1 MAEKDWLLGDNPNPL
16 GDRVDEIRVNLK
28 DKKPERLAAKTG
40 TLYTPKGDSAPNEAP
55 SEIGVGGGEFRF
67 GFWSREVI
75 LSFPDFTAKYADTGD
90 EINTFDLTMLA
101 YYFDVSDGAPIAGEW
116 IAFNQIP
123 GGMFYAQAFQGYS
136 GNELAKVFV
145 HDVDAFVY
153 ANEKLGGRREF
164 FGNVAYSYQVL
175 PRVPIMVVCWLG
187 DEDFP
192 SSYRMLFDANA
203 HHHLVTDAYAIL
215 GSNLTR
221 RLIKAKDA

>member
-16 GDRVDEIRVNLK
+16 GERVDEIRTKLK
-28 DKKPERLAAKTG
+28 DVDPQQLATRTG
-40 TLYTPKGDSAPNEAP
+40 SIYTPIGDS
-55 SEIGVGGGEFRF
+55 GGEFKVAY
-67 GFWSREVI
+67 WSREVVI
-75 LSFPDFTAKYADTGD
+75 RFPDFTGKYNETG
-90 EINTFDLTMLA
+90 EAISTFDLTMLA
-101 YYFDVSDGAPIAGEW
+101 YYFDVSDGTPMKGEW

-136 GNELAKVFV
+136 GDELAKVFEN
-145 HDVDAFVY
+145 DAEAFIE

-164 FGNVAYSYQVL
+164 FGNVTYSYQVL

-192 SSYRMLFDANA
+192 PSYRMLFDANA

-221 RLIKAKDA
+221 RLIKAKGNQ

>member
-1 MAEKDWLLGDNPNPL
+1 MAEKDWLLGDTPNPL
-16 GDRVDEIRVNLK
+16 GDRVDEIRANVKNK
-28 DKKPERLAAKTG
+28 NPERLAAKTG
-40 TLYTPKGDSAPNEAP
+40 ALYTPKEESGGD
-55 SEIGVGGGEFRF
+55 FRLP
-67 GFWSREVI
+67 FWGREVV
-75 LSFPDFTAKYADTGD
+75 LSFPNFTGKYADSGD
-90 EINTFDLTMLA
+90 EVNTFDLTMLA

-145 HDVDAFVY
+145 NDTDAFID
-153 ANEKLGGRREF
+153 ANEKIGGRREF
-164 FGNVAYSYQVL
+164 FGNLAYSYQIL

-192 SSYRMLFDANA
+192 PSYRMLFDANA

-221 RLIKAKDA
+221 QLIKAKNE

>member
-1 MAEKDWLLGDNPNPL
+1 MAKKDWLLGDTPNPL
-16 GDRVDEIRVNLK
+16 GDRVDEIRENLK
-28 DKKPERLAAKTG
+28 SKKPESLATKTG
-40 TLYTPKGDSAPNEAP
+40 ALYNPKGE
-55 SEIGVGGGEFRF
+55 EGGAFRLP
-67 GFWSREVI
+67 FWSREVI
-75 LSFPDFTAKYADTGD
+75 LSFPDFSGHYADSGD
-90 EINTFDLTMLA
+90 PINTFDLTMLA
-101 YYFDVSDGAPIAGEW
+101 YYFDVSDGAPMTNEW

-136 GNELAKVFV
+136 GNELAK
-145 HDVDAFVY
+145 AFGNESEAFMN

-164 FGNVAYSYQVL
+164 FGNLAYSYQVL

-192 SSYRMLFDANA
+192 PSYRILFDSNA

-221 RLIKAKDA
+221 RLIKAKN

>member
-1 MAEKDWLLGDNPNPL
+1 MAEKDWLLGDTPNPL
-16 GDRVDEIRVNLK
+16 GDRIDEIRESLRGKN
-28 DKKPERLAAKTG
+28 PERLATRTG
-40 TLYTPKGDSAPNEAP
+40 AIYTPKGDSA
-55 SEIGVGGGEFRF
+55 GEFRLP
-67 GFWSREVI
+67 FWAREVV
-75 LSFPDFTAKYADTGD
+75 LNFPDFDGKFADTGD
-90 EINTFDLTMLA
+90 VINTFDLTMLA
-101 YYFDVSDGAPIAGEW
+101 YYFDVSDGAPMTNEW

-136 GNELAKVFV
+136 GNELAK
-145 HDVDAFVY
+145 AFGNDSEAFMD

-164 FGNVAYSYQVL
+164 FGNLAYSYQVL

-192 SSYRMLFDANA
+192 PSYRMLFDSNA

-221 RLIKAKDA
+221 KLIKAKGEQESGGK

>member
-1 MAEKDWLLGDNPNPL
+1 MAEKDWLLGDTPNPL
-16 GDRVDEIRVNLK
+16 GDRVDEIRENLK
-28 DKKPERLAAKTG
+28 NKNPERLAARTG
-40 TLYTPKGDSAPNEAP
+40 ALYTQKGDSH
-55 SEIGVGGGEFRF
+55 GDFRF
-67 GFWSREVI
+67 FFWAREVI
-75 LSFPDFTAKYADTGD
+75 LGFPDFTGKYADTG
-90 EINTFDLTMLA
+90 EVINTFDLTMLA
-101 YYFDVSDGAPIAGEW
+101 YYLDISDGAPIAGEW

-136 GNELAKVFV
+136 GDELAKVFGS
-145 HDVDAFVY
+145 DAEAFMD

-164 FGNVAYSYQVL
+164 FGNLAYSYQVL

-192 SSYRMLFDANA
+192 SSYRMLFDSNA

-221 RLIKAKDA
+221 RLIKI

>member
-1 MAEKDWLLGDNPNPL
+1 MAKKDWLLGDTPNPL
-16 GDRVDEIRVNLK
+16 GDRVDEIRTNFINK
-28 DKKPERLAAKTG
+28 NPERLGTKTG
-40 TLYTPKGDSAPNEAP
+40 ALYTPKGES
-55 SEIGVGGGEFRF
+55 GGEFRL
-67 GFWSREVI
+67 GFWSREIV
-75 LSFPDFTAKYADTGD
+75 LSFPEFSGKYLDSGD
-90 EINTFDLTMLA
+90 DINTFDLTMLA

-116 IAFNQIP
+116 ISFNQIP

-136 GNELAKVFV
+136 GDELAKVYV
-145 HDVDAFVY
+145 NDADAFID

-192 SSYRMLFDANA
+192 PSYRMLFDANA

-221 RLIKAKDA
+221 QLIKAKD

>member
-1 MAEKDWLLGDNPNPL
+1 MAKKDWLLGDTPNPL
-16 GDRVDEIRVNLK
+16 GDRVDEIRTNLINK
-28 DKKPERLAAKTG
+28 NPERLGTKTG
-40 TLYTPKGDSAPNEAP
+40 ALYTPKGES
-55 SEIGVGGGEFRF
+55 GGEFRL
-67 GFWSREVI
+67 GFWSREIV
-75 LSFPDFTAKYADTGD
+75 LNLPEFSGKYLDSGD
-90 EINTFDLTMLA
+90 DINTFDLTMLA
-101 YYFDVSDGAPIAGEW
+101 YYFEVSDGAPIAGEW

-136 GNELAKVFV
+136 GDELAKVYV
-145 HDVDAFVY
+145 NDADAFID

-192 SSYRMLFDANA
+192 PSYRMLFDANA

-221 RLIKAKDA
+221 RLIKAKD

>member
-1 MAEKDWLLGDNPNPL
+1 MAEKDWLLGDTPNPL
-16 GDRVDEIRVNLK
+16 GDRVDEIRENLK
-28 DKKPERLAAKTG
+28 NKKPESLAARTG
-40 TLYTPKGDSAPNEAP
+40 SIYTPTRDSD
-55 SEIGVGGGEFRF
+55 GEFRLS
-67 GFWSREVI
+67 FWSREVVI
-75 LSFPDFTAKYADTGD
+75 SFPEFSGKYADTGD
-90 EINTFDLTMLA
+90 NVNPFDLTMLA

-136 GNELAKVFV
+136 GDALAKVFG
-145 HDVDAFVY
+145 DDADAFIN
-153 ANEKLGGRREF
+153 ANEKMGGRREF
-164 FGNVAYSYQVL
+164 FGNIAYSYQVL

-192 SSYRMLFDANA
+192 SSYRMLFDSNA